1 MSKKQF
7 KAESKR
13 LLDLM
18 INSIYTNKEIFLR
31 ELISNASDAMDKLY
45 YRSLTDKNL
54 NVDRSKLE
62 IKIELDKE
70 KREIRIKDN
79 GCGMTEQELENNLG
93 TIAQSGSLAFKEA
106 NEKKDDISIIGQ
118 FGVGFYSA
126 FMVSDKVTVESKSVD
141 EEQAHKWESTGA
153 EGYTIEPSD
162 KQDIGT
168 TIILHIKEDNDD
180 EKYSNYLENYKIQE
194 LIRKYSDYIRY
205 PIKMDVERK
214 EKKEGTEN
222 EFETKVETETMNSM
236 VPIWKREKSKVTK
249 EEYNNFYTEKFS
261 DFMPPLKVIH
271 SSVEGQFTYTALL
284 YIPSHLP
291 YDYYSQAYEKGLQ
304 LYSNGVL
311 IMNKCSELL
320 PDYFG
325 FVKGLVDS
333 PDLSLN
339 ISREMLQHDR
349 QLRVIAKNLEN
360 KIRTE
365 LQNMLKND
373 REEYEKFFNTFGMQF
388 KYGTYDNYGMNKDKL
403 KDLLMFHSSAEKK
416 LVTLDEYV
424 SRMKEG
430 QDTIYYASGE
440 SVDKIDMLPQVEGVK
455 DKGYEI
461 LYLAENVDE
470 FIMQTLQE
478 YNGKKFAN
486 VCADNIDLE
495 TKEEKE
501 ELQKVN
507 DENKDMFEVMKE
519 AVGEEVD
526 KVRYTHKLKNHPVC
540 ITSEGAISVK
550 MEKVINAM
558 PNNEEKVK
566 AQTILEINENHPIA
580 KKIKELYASNKEE
593 LKEYTKVLYA
603 QARLIEG
610 LPIENPTEISNLIC
624 NLIAK

>member
-153 EGYTIEPSD
+153 EGYTIEPCN

-373 REEYEKFFNTFGMQF
+373 REEYEKFFNTFGMQL

-519 AVGEEVD
+519 AIGEEVD